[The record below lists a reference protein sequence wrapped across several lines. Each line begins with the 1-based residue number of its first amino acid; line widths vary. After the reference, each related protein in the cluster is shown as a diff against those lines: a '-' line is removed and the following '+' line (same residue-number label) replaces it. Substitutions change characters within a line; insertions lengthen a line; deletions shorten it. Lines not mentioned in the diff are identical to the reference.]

1 MIHDQITRNLYLARL
16 EMETIDNIT
25 LNFSDQNIFILNISL
40 GIIMFGVALK
50 LTPEDF
56 KMVLANPIGTLAG
69 VLSQFV
75 VLPMLTFA
83 VIWMLEPK
91 PSFALGMMMVAACP
105 GGNIS
110 NFFSA
115 MAKGNIALS
124 VSLTAISSV
133 LAIFMTPINLAFWA
147 SMYEPTANLLNEVH
161 MDFWGVLETIVI
173 IMGIPIILGMT
184 FRHKFPGLSEKLHPY
199 MHYGS
204 ILIFA
209 AIVILA
215 FMANIDI
222 FLNYIHLVVFLVFVH
237 NAMALISG
245 YQIGRIFGLNEPDRR
260 SLAIET
266 GIQNSGLGLLL
277 IFAFFQGLGGM
288 AIVAAWWGIWHIV
301 AGLSVSYYWNY
312 SVSTVTAK

>member
-1 MIHDQITRNLYLARL
+1 
-16 EMETIDNIT
+16 MESIDNIT

-50 LTPEDF
+50 LSPADF
-56 KMVLANPIGTLAG
+56 KMVLSQPLGTFVG
-69 VLSQFV
+69 VLSQFI
-75 VLPMLTFA
+75 VLPFLTFMI
-83 VIWMLEPK
+83 IWLVEPR

-115 MAKGNIALS
+115 LSKGNIALS

-147 SMYEPTANLLNEVH
+147 SMYEPTTQLLTEVSLN
-161 MDFWGVLETIVI
+161 FWDVLKTIVI
-173 IMGIPIILGMT
+173 ILGIPIILGMG
-184 FRHKFPGLSEKLHPY
+184 FRHRFPKTAEKLQPY

-215 FMANIDI
+215 FSANIEI
-222 FLNYIHLVVFLVFVH
+222 FLTYIHMVILLVFVH
-237 NAMALISG
+237 NAVALTSG
-245 YQIGRIFGLNEPDRR
+245 YQLGRLFKLPEADRR

-288 AIVAAWWGIWHIV
+288 AIVAAWWGIWHIISGMV
-301 AGLSVSYYWNY
+301 ISYWWNYRVSY
-312 SVSTVTAK
+312 AQ

>member
-1 MIHDQITRNLYLARL
+1 
-16 EMETIDNIT
+16 MESIDNIT
-25 LNFSDQNIFILNISL
+25 LNFSDENIFILNISL

-50 LTPEDF
+50 LTPDDF
-56 KMVLANPIGTLAG
+56 KMVLANPLGTFVG
-69 VLSQFV
+69 VLSQFFI
-75 VLPMLTFA
+75 LPFLTFLI
-83 VIWMLEPK
+83 IWLLEPR

-115 MAKGNIALS
+115 LAKGNIALS

-147 SMYEPTANLLNEVH
+147 SMYEPTAQLLTEVSLN
-161 MDFWGVLETIVI
+161 FWDVLKTIVI
-173 IMGIPIILGMT
+173 ILGIPIILGMT
-184 FRHKFPGLSEKLHPY
+184 FRHKFPKTSQKLHPY

-215 FMANIDI
+215 FTANIDI
-222 FLNYIHLVVFLVFVH
+222 FLSYIHMVVLLVFLH
-237 NAMALISG
+237 NAVALTSG
-245 YQIGRIFGLNEPDRR
+245 YQLGKVFGLTEPDRR

-288 AIVAAWWGIWHIV
+288 AIVAAWWGIWHIISGMSL
-301 AGLSVSYYWNY
+301 AYWWNY
-312 SVSTVTAK
+312 RVSTVTAK

>member
-1 MIHDQITRNLYLARL
+1 
-16 EMETIDNIT
+16 MESIDNIT
-25 LNFSDQNIFILNISL
+25 LNFSDENIFILNISL

-50 LTPEDF
+50 LTPDDF
-56 KMVLANPIGTLAG
+56 KMVLANPLGTFVG

-75 VLPMLTFA
+75 VLPFLTFLI
-83 VIWMLEPK
+83 IWLLEPR

-115 MAKGNIALS
+115 LAKGNIALS

-147 SMYEPTANLLNEVH
+147 SMYQPTAQLLTEVSLN
-161 MDFWGVLETIVI
+161 FWDVLKTIVI
-173 IMGIPIILGMT
+173 ILGIPIILGMT
-184 FRHKFPGLSEKLHPY
+184 FRHKFPKTSQKLHPY

-215 FMANIDI
+215 FTANIDI
-222 FLNYIHLVVFLVFVH
+222 FLSYIHMVVLLVFLH
-237 NAMALISG
+237 NAVALTSG
-245 YQIGRIFGLNEPDRR
+245 YQLGKVFGLTEPDRR

-288 AIVAAWWGIWHIV
+288 AIVAAWWGIWHIISGMSL
-301 AGLSVSYYWNY
+301 AYWWNY
-312 SVSTVTAK
+312 RVSTVTAK

>member
-1 MIHDQITRNLYLARL
+1 MTRKAYLAGL
-16 EMETIDNIT
+16 EMESIDNIT
-25 LNFSDQNIFILNISL
+25 LNFSDQNIFLLNISL
-40 GIIMFGVALK
+40 GIIMFGVSLK
-50 LTPEDF
+50 LTPDDF
-56 KMVLANPIGTLAG
+56 KMVLANPLGTFVG

-75 VLPMLTFA
+75 VLPVLTFII
-83 VIWMLEPK
+83 IWILEPR

-115 MAKGNIALS
+115 LAKGNIALS

-147 SMYEPTANLLNEVH
+147 GMYEPTSQLLT
-161 MDFWGVLETIVI
+161 DISLDYWGVFETIVI
-173 IMGIPIILGMT
+173 ILGIPLILGMT
-184 FRHKFPGLSEKLHPY
+184 FRHKFPKLSEKLHPY

-215 FMANIDI
+215 FTANIDI
-222 FLNYIHLVVFLVFVH
+222 FLNYIYLVVFLVFVH
-237 NAMALISG
+237 NAVALLSG
-245 YQIGRIFGLNEPDRR
+245 YQLGKLFKLNEPDRR

-266 GIQNSGLGLLL
+266 GIQNSGLGLVL
-277 IFAFFQGLGGM
+277 IFAFFDGLGGM

-301 AGLSVSYYWNY
+301 AGMSVSYFWNY
-312 SVSTVTAK
+312 RVSTVTAK

>member
-1 MIHDQITRNLYLARL
+1 
-16 EMETIDNIT
+16 MESIDNIS
-25 LNFSDQNIFILNISL
+25 LNFSEQNILILNISL

-50 LTPEDF
+50 LTIEDF
-56 KMVLANPIGTLAG
+56 KLVLSNPLGTFVG

-75 VLPMLTFA
+75 VLPFLTFV
-83 VIWMLEPK
+83 VIWLLEPR

-115 MAKGNIALS
+115 LAKGNIALS

-147 SMYEPTANLLNEVH
+147 SMYEPTSQLLTEVSLN
-161 MDFWGVLETIVI
+161 FWDVLQTII
-173 IMGIPIILGMT
+173 IILGIPIILGMA
-184 FRHKFPGLSEKLHPY
+184 FRHKFPKAAQTLHPY

-215 FMANIDI
+215 FTANIDI
-222 FLNYIHLVVFLVFVH
+222 FLDYIHMVILLVLLH
-237 NAMALISG
+237 NAIALTTG
-245 YQIGRIFGLNEPDRR
+245 YQLGRLFKLSEPDRR

-288 AIVAAWWGIWHIV
+288 AIVAAWWGIWHIISGMSL
-301 AGLSVSYYWNY
+301 AYWWNY
-312 SVSTVTAK
+312 RVSTVIAK

>member
-1 MIHDQITRNLYLARL
+1 
-16 EMETIDNIT
+16 MESIDNIT
-25 LNFSDQNIFILNISL
+25 LNFSEQNIFILNLSL
-40 GIIMFGVALK
+40 GFIMFGVALK
-50 LTPEDF
+50 LTPQDF
-56 KMVLANPIGTLAG
+56 RMVLSQPLGTLAG
-69 VLSQFV
+69 VLSQFF
-75 VLPMLTFA
+75 VLPLLTF
-83 VIWMLEPK
+83 VLIWIIEPR

-133 LAIFMTPINLAFWA
+133 LAIFMTPINLSFWA
-147 SMYEPTANLLNEVH
+147 GMYEPTASMLRDVH
-161 MDFWGVLETIVI
+161 LEFWDVFKTIVI
-173 IMGIPIILGMT
+173 ILGIPLILGMSC
-184 FRHKFPGLSEKLHPY
+184 RQMFPKLTERLQPY

-204 ILIFA
+204 ILIFV

-215 FMANIDI
+215 FSANFDL
-222 FLNYIHLVVFLVFVH
+222 FLSYIHLVILLVFLH
-237 NAMALISG
+237 NLIALTCG
-245 YQIGRIFGLNEPDRR
+245 YQLGRIFGLPEADRR

-288 AIVAAWWGIWHIV
+288 AIVAAWWGIWHILS
-301 AGLSVSYYWNY
+301 GLSLAYWWNY
-312 SVSTVTAK
+312 RLATVAE